1 MPADQKDQG
10 APKVTKLA
18 GRRVRT
24 QPLKGQ
30 VSEPVDEPLAVESG
44 ADVGAND
51 ERLRAD
57 KPPHY

>member
-1 MPADQKDQG
+1 MPSEGEAQG

-24 QPLKGQ
+24 EPLQGQ

-44 ADVGAND
+44 ADGGAND
-51 ERLRAD
+51 ERLWAD

>member
-1 MPADQKDQG
+1 MPSKRVTQG

-24 QPLKGQ
+24 EPLQGQ

-44 ADVGAND
+44 ADAGDND